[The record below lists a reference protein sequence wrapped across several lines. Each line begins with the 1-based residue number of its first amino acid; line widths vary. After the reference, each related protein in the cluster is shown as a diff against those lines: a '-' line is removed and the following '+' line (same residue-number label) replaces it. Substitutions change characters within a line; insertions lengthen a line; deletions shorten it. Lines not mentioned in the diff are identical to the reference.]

1 MQPIDTIHGGGGRV
15 RMASLH
21 LALLGPLRLIVR
33 GQTVQNFGYNK
44 VAALLAYLAVEPGPH
59 ARDTLAALLWP
70 ESSDEAARRSLR
82 VALTHLRRAIND
94 QQMYP
99 STLLVTRD
107 TIAFNTATDY
117 SLDILQFT
125 TLVAA
130 DAQHADAQHPLYP
143 MYMQRI
149 AQAVKLYRGDF
160 LADLRLNDSH
170 TFEEWASLRR
180 ERLHQH
186 MVYALGL
193 LLAYH
198 EQRGDDT
205 LAYQYAWRSV
215 ELEPWDE
222 AAHRCL
228 IRVLLRRG
236 QSGAALVQYKRCS
249 RTLAD
254 EFGIAPTVE
263 TTALYESI
271 SRSESISRLV

>member
-1 MQPIDTIHGGGGRV
+1 
-15 RMASLH
+15 MAGLQ
-21 LALLGPLRLIVR
+21 LALLGPLRL
-33 GQTVQNFGYNK
+33 TVQGRTVLHFGYTK

-82 VALTHLRRAIND
+82 VALTHLRRAID
-94 QQMYP
+94 DPKMHP
-99 STLLVTRD
+99 PALLVTRD
-107 TIAFNTATDY
+107 TIAFNTAADY
-117 SLDILQFT
+117 SLDIAQFT
-125 TLVAA
+125 ALVAA
-130 DAQHADAQHPLYP
+130 VEQQADAQDLLYP
-143 MYMQRI
+143 IYMQRI

-170 TFEEWASLRR
+170 TFEEWVSLRR
-180 ERLHQH
+180 ERLHQQ

-205 LAYQYAWRSV
+205 LAQQYAWHLV

-236 QSGAALVQYKRCS
+236 QSGAALIQYQRCS

-271 SRSESISRLV
+271 SRPA